1 MVTVIQ
7 SSLFKAWLNE
17 LTDDRAR
24 NRIVARLLR
33 LEKGNPGDT
42 KPVGEGISEM
52 RIDYGPGYRVYF
64 WQQGLVSLIVL
75 CGGDKRTQARDIKTA
90 KSIVTA
96 YKATQHGKGKKG

>member
-7 SSLFKAWLNE
+7 SSVFKAWLNE

-24 NRIVARLLR
+24 NRIVA
-33 LEKGNPGDT
+33 
-42 KPVGEGISEM
+42 
-52 RIDYGPGYRVYF
+52 
-64 WQQGLVSLIVL
+64 
-75 CGGDKRTQARDIKTA
+75 